1 MIPVGLGI
9 AGYGNKKGDVTKD
22 TKAMNDA
29 RSLGIQITEVIKQIQ
44 AQET

>member
-9 AGYGNKKGDVTKD
+9 AGYGNKKGDIIKD

-29 RSLGIQITEVIKQIQ
+29 KSLGKQITEFIKIIH
-44 AQET
+44 AKNT